1 MIMAL
6 AVFPDLTPARYS
18 YGTIGPIVSTTLDIY
33 TCRMYCTWPDGRGI
47 PTVRAT
53 PHSNQPT
60 KMALMTLHQ
69 YFGLVDFQARM
80 ALKSDAAKYYLGY
93 LWWVLEPLL
102 YVGVFYVV
110 FNIILDSRR
119 ADFLVFLMCGKL
131 PFVWFSKSVTQASN
145 SIVSN
150 AGLIGRI
157 DVPKTLFPMAI
168 IQEGVYKQS
177 VVFALLFAVLLVY
190 GYRPSLEWFWL
201 VPIMLVNYLMIV
213 ACAFVGSVL
222 VCFMRD
228 FSMLIG
234 LGMIFLMFTSGIFW
248 DVRSLEPAMAELV
261 LLYNPMAFILDAYRW
276 VLMNNSMPDLVHL
289 GWLGLLFALVIV
301 LLVKIMRSSSKTLA
315 LKALTA

>member
-1 MIMAL
+1 
-6 AVFPDLTPARYS
+6 
-18 YGTIGPIVSTTLDIY
+18 
-33 TCRMYCTWPDGRGI
+33 
-47 PTVRAT
+47 
-53 PHSNQPT
+53 
-60 KMALMTLHQ
+60 MTLSQ
-69 YFGLVDFQARM
+69 YFGLVDLQARM

-93 LWWVLEPLL
+93 LWWILEPLL

-110 FNIILDSRR
+110 FNVILDSRR
-119 ADFLVFLMCGKL
+119 DDFLVFLMCGKL

-145 SIVSN
+145 GIIAN

-168 IQEGVYKQS
+168 IQEGLYKQS
-177 VVFALLFAVLLVY
+177 IVFVLLFAVLLGY
-190 GYRPSLEWFWL
+190 GYRPSVEWL
-201 VPIMLVNYLMIV
+201 YLLPIMIVNYLAIV

-234 LGMIFLMFTSGIFW
+234 LGMVFLMFTSGLFW
-248 DVRSLEPAMAELV
+248 DVRVLEPAMTEAV

-276 VLMNNSMPDLVHL
+276 VLMENSIPDLVHL
-289 GWLGLLFALVIV
+289 SWLGLLFALVIV
-301 LLVKIMRSSSKTLA
+301 IMVSIMRSSSKTLA